1 MFEISSIPLDT
12 VLALGSKILAFL
24 AGLAALIFVHELGH
38 FWAAKVFNI
47 KVNAFAVGFGP
58 KILGFRKG
66 ETEYKIRKFLKE
78 KLKRGSVTL
87 SIKIDSKNRFKVNN
101 HKIES
106 FLKAYRDI
114 EKKYNLKLDYS
125 QLFSSSDLVR
135 FSTSDKVFD
144 NKILKAIKIATDQ
157 VMVMRLRE
165 GSDIQKE
172 FSRYI
177 DIAKKD
183 LSNIKSIYSKE
194 LNKLTSKKNT
204 SNSRIEEI
212 EKLDVTEEIDRAKSH
227 FNQIELSIKS
237 KEFSGKKINF
247 ILQEINRESNTILS
261 KFLNKKI
268 AKYAISLKIQTEKL
282 REQINNIL

>member
-1 MFEISSIPLDT
+1 MLVSMT
-12 VLALGSKILAFL
+12 
-24 AGLAALIFVHELGH
+24 
-38 FWAAKVFNI
+38 
-47 KVNAFAVGFGP
+47 GFGFGHYED
-58 KILGFRKG
+58 KSVSIDVEIRSFNSRYFELQTRYFDLSG

-87 SIKIDSKNRFKVNN
+87 SIKIDSKNQFKVNN

-125 QLFSSSDLVR
+125 QLFSSNDLVR
-135 FSTSDKVFD
+135 FSTLDKVFD
-144 NKILKAIKIATDQ
+144 NKILKAIRIATDQ

-183 LSNIKSIYSKE
+183 LNNIKSIYSKE
-194 LNKLTSKKNT
+194 LDKLTSRKNI

>member
-1 MFEISSIPLDT
+1 MLVSMT
-12 VLALGSKILAFL
+12 
-24 AGLAALIFVHELGH
+24 
-38 FWAAKVFNI
+38 
-47 KVNAFAVGFGP
+47 GFGFGHYED
-58 KILGFRKG
+58 KSVSIDVEIRSFNSRYFELQTRYFDLSG

-106 FLKAYRDI
+106 FLKAYKDI

-135 FSTSDKVFD
+135 FSTSNKVFD
-144 NKILKAIKIATDQ
+144 NKILKAIKIATGQ

-194 LNKLTSKKNT
+194 LDKLTSRKNI

-282 REQINNIL
+282 REQINNILWNFFLPYQALPDLEKQLY